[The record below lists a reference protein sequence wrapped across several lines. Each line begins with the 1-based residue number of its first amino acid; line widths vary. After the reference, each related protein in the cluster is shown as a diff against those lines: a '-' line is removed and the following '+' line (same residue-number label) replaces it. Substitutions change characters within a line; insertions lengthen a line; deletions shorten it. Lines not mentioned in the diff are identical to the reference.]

1 MCLSF
6 FKSKT
11 PIEPKISNIYDSVK
25 IRQPSDTFSTI
36 NWNDTPAGV
45 VNIKDVDTRG
55 VVPVKK
61 KKCGLWNTN

>member
-6 FKSKT
+6 LKKT
-11 PIEPKISNIYDSVK
+11 KQIEPYISSIYDNVK

-36 NWNDTPAGV
+36 NWNDTPARV

-61 KKCGLWNTN
+61 KKCGLWNTS